1 MSTDL
6 LVLDGN
12 RVAVVPFAVID
23 GAATIA
29 AADLEPALGWSLK
42 PEGLCRGDV
51 CVPVRGRAVSG
62 EHGIDIAAV
71 AALLGQPMVVDAGR
85 GVAAIG
91 TAAQARS
98 EALASL
104 DAIDFTLPRVSNGPD
119 DGELVSL
126 HDFDRRKVLLL
137 AWSSW

>member
-1 MSTDL
+1 MSDL

-12 RVAVVPFAVID
+12 VRTAVPFTAVD
-23 GAATIA
+23 GAAMIA
-29 AADLEPALGWSLK
+29 AGDLDAALGWTLK

-51 CVPVRGRAVSG
+51 CVPTRDQTIGDA
-62 EHGIDIAAV
+62 DQLDV
-71 AALLGQPMVVDAGR
+71 AMVAHTLDQPIVVDSAR

-91 TAAQARS
+91 TAASTRIEQMATLQAS
-98 EALASL
+98 AFS
-104 DAIDFTLPRVSNGPD
+104 LPRISAGDD

-126 HDFDRRKVLLL
+126 ADFDRRKVLLL

>member
-1 MSTDL
+1 MSEL

-12 RVAVVPFAVID
+12 RSATVPYAVAD
-23 GAATIA
+23 GAAVIA
-29 AADLEPALGWSLK
+29 ATDLEGALGWTLK

-51 CVPVRGRAVSG
+51 CVPVRDKSIAGAAHV
-62 EHGIDIAAV
+62 DIAAV
-71 AALLGQPMVVDAGR
+71 AAALGQPMVVDSSR

-91 TAAQARS
+91 TAAHSRAEQMATL
-98 EALASL
+98 EAP
-104 DAIDFTLPRVSNGPD
+104 DFSLPRVSAGDD

-126 HDFDRRKVLLL
+126 ADFDRRKVLLL

>member
-1 MSTDL
+1 MSDL

-12 RVAVVPFAVID
+12 ASASVPFTVVD

-29 AADLEPALGWSLK
+29 ADDLDTALGWTLK

-51 CVPVRGRAVSG
+51 CVPLRDQTFADADRLDVAMVARA
-62 EHGIDIAAV
+62 
-71 AALLGQPMVVDAGR
+71 LGQPIVVDSAR

-91 TAAQARS
+91 TAASTRIEQM
-98 EALASL
+98 ASL
-104 DAIDFTLPRVSNGPD
+104 QAPAFSLPRISAGDD

-126 HDFDRRKVLLL
+126 ADFDRRKVLLL

>member
-1 MSTDL
+1 MSDL

-12 RVAVVPFAVID
+12 VRTAVPFTAVD
-23 GAATIA
+23 GAAMIA
-29 AADLEPALGWSLK
+29 AGDLDAALGWTLK

-51 CVPVRGRAVSG
+51 CVPLRDQTFGDS
-62 EHGIDIAAV
+62 DQLDV
-71 AALLGQPMVVDAGR
+71 AMVAHTLGQPIVVDASR

-91 TAAQARS
+91 TAASSRIEQMATLQAPAFS
-98 EALASL
+98 
-104 DAIDFTLPRVSNGPD
+104 LPRVSAGDD

-126 HDFDRRKVLLL
+126 ADFDRRKVLLL

>member
-1 MSTDL
+1 MNDL

-12 RVAVVPFAVID
+12 ASASVPFTVVD
-23 GAATIA
+23 GAAMIA
-29 AADLEPALGWSLK
+29 ADDLDAALGWTLK

-51 CVPVRGRAVSG
+51 CVPLRDPAFTDADQLDVAMVARALGRP
-62 EHGIDIAAV
+62 I
-71 AALLGQPMVVDAGR
+71 VVDSAH

-91 TAAQARS
+91 IAASSRIEQMSTLQAP
-98 EALASL
+98 AFA
-104 DAIDFTLPRVSNGPD
+104 LPRISAGDD

-126 HDFDRRKVLLL
+126 ADFDRRKVLLL

>member
-1 MSTDL
+1 MSDL

-12 RVAVVPFAVID
+12 ASASVPFTVVD
-23 GAATIA
+23 GAAMIA
-29 AADLEPALGWSLK
+29 AGDLDAALGWTLK

-51 CVPVRGRAVSG
+51 CVPLRDQTIGDADQLDVATVARA
-62 EHGIDIAAV
+62 
-71 AALLGQPMVVDAGR
+71 LGQPIVVDSAR

-91 TAAQARS
+91 TAASTRIEQM
-98 EALASL
+98 ASL
-104 DAIDFTLPRVSNGPD
+104 QAPAFSLPRISAGDD

-126 HDFDRRKVLLL
+126 ADFDRRKVLLL